1 MKIEPRKL
9 LAFIRLSRPHF
20 LVGGFLLYGL
30 GASIASYL
38 GQPIDRGLY
47 VVGQLMVTAIQ
58 LSTHYLNEFYDGGA
72 DRANPNR
79 TWMNGGSGELGEDGL
94 PRKTA
99 LYGAIV
105 SLSILA
111 IVASML
117 LIRGGIPLLAWLCL
131 VLGFLGAYMYNAPPL
146 RLISSGYGE
155 LAASIIVA
163 GIVPALAF
171 SLQTGELHRLLLM
184 STTPLIALHFAMVL
198 VFELPDYAT
207 DLKYGKRT
215 LMVRLGWQAG
225 MRIHDYAIFFAVLSY
240 ILAVFAGL
248 PLRVALGGLIALP
261 LALAQ
266 IWHMGRIRE
275 GYPPRW
281 QLFTFSATGLFGLT
295 AYLQMLGYLLS

>member
-1 MKIEPRKL
+1 LKIERRHL

-30 GASIASYL
+30 GASIAAYL

-47 VVGQLMVTAIQ
+47 IVGQLLVTAIQ
-58 LSTHYLNEFYDGGA
+58 LSTHYLNEFYDGSA
-72 DRANPNR
+72 DSTNPNR
-79 TWMNGGSGELGEDGL
+79 TWMNGGSGELGESGL

-105 SLSILA
+105 SLSITA

-117 LIRGGIPLLAWLCL
+117 LIRGGIPLLAWLCV
-131 VLGFLGAYMYNAPPL
+131 VLGFLGSYFYNAQPL
-146 RLISSGYGE
+146 RLIASGYGE

-163 GIVPALAF
+163 GVVPALAF

-184 STTPLIALHFAMVL
+184 STTPLMALHFAMVL

-215 LMVRLGWQAG
+215 LMVRLGWQTG

-266 IWHMGRIRE
+266 IWQMGRIRE

-281 QLFTFSATGLFGLT
+281 QLFTFSATGLFALT